1 MAFNAYSDRNSPAW
15 QIIEHL
21 KRRGSATIKE
31 LEDLLGV
38 TTTAVRQQLGV
49 LLADG
54 YIQRQRVHAGVG
66 RPHHTYSITGKVQ
79 ELFACHCDDLALTL
93 LEEVYA
99 MEGKERATQLL
110 NRVGDRLAER
120 YANSV
125 RADVLHRRVEEMA
138 DALSE
143 RGVLTEV
150 SVDTDDFIV
159 LHAYNCPYH
168 DLAQDHRDIC
178 EMDEDL
184 LRKVLGTEVNLTA
197 CIMDGHAGCR
207 FVVRNQTAPGVTS

>member
-21 KRRGSATIKE
+21 KRKGSATIKE

-38 TTTAVRQQLGV
+38 TTTAVRQQLTT
-49 LLADG
+49 LQADG

-66 RPHHTYSITGKVQ
+66 RPHHTYSITGKVH

-110 NRVGDRLAER
+110 DRVGDRLAAR
-120 YANSV
+120 YADSV
-125 RADVLHRRVEEMA
+125 RSDALHERVQEMA
-138 DALSE
+138 SALSE

-150 SVDTDDFIV
+150 SVDTDEVIV

-178 EMDEDL
+178 EMDEEL

-207 FVVRNQTAPGVTS
+207 FVVRNQSPPGSAT